1 MYGGSDIF
9 ARLFEMRL
17 PVYDENEY
25 LMKPT
30 TFFCFLL
37 GVIRFKDFLI
47 DSKTIIKVFKQY
59 MKFAK
64 VTIKD
69 DRTLQLKSFW
79 CFDYRYYKICDA
91 LCYLY

>member
-1 MYGGSDIF
+1 MLFENLMCGGSDIC

-25 LMKPT
+25 LLKLT
-30 TFFCFLL
+30 TFFAFLL

-47 DSKTIIKVFKQY
+47 GSKTIIKVFKQY

-69 DRTLQLKSFW
+69 DETLQLKSFW
-79 CFDYRYYKICDA
+79 CFDCWYYKI
-91 LCYLY
+91 L